1 MEAVRMKLARLSLV
15 VGMAI
20 GLSTM
25 SFAQYGGSGTGSTGT
40 SSGTYTPPSGGY
52 SSTTGIAAGAGAGA
66 GLALLYVTLHN
77 RGTMVGCVA
86 TGDDGALKLVSSGK
100 RDAYV
105 LMGLSAVQPGTK
117 IRVKGKRQ
125 TDGSGE
131 KAFLASKLVKEYGPC
146 EK

>member
-1 MEAVRMKLARLSLV
+1 MKLVRLLLIT
-15 VGMAI
+15 GIAI

-25 SFAQYGGSGTGSTGT
+25 SFAQYGGGGTTGTGSSGT

-86 TGDDGALKLVSSGK
+86 TADGGALTLVSSGK
-100 RDAYV
+100 HESYV
-105 LMGLSAVQPGTK
+105 LMGLNAVAPGTK

>member
-1 MEAVRMKLARLSLV
+1 MKLARLSLV
-15 VGMAI
+15 AGMAV
-20 GLSTM
+20 GLSTI
-25 SFAQYGGSGTGSTGT
+25 SFAQYGGSGNGSTGT

-66 GLALLYVTLHN
+66 GLALLYVALHN

-86 TGDDGALKLVSSGK
+86 AGDGGAVTLVSSRK
-100 RDAYV
+100 HESYV
-105 LMGLSAVQPGTK
+105 LMGMNAVQPGVK
-117 IRVKGKRQ
+117 IRVKGKQQ

>member
-1 MEAVRMKLARLSLV
+1 MRLNRFLLF
-15 VGMAI
+15 GAI
-20 GLSTM
+20 ATGLSTM
-25 SFAQYGGSGTGSTGT
+25 SFAQYGGSGPGSSSSGS
-40 SSGTYTPPSGGY
+40 SSGTYSPPSGGY

-66 GLALLYVTLHN
+66 GLALLYFTLHN

-86 TGDDGALKLVSSGK
+86 AADSGGLKLVSSGK
-100 RDAYV
+100 HDSYT

-117 IRVKGKRQ
+117 IRVKGNRQ
-125 TDGSGE
+125 TDGNGE

>member
-1 MEAVRMKLARLSLV
+1 MKLIRLSV
-15 VGMAI
+15 MAGMAI

-25 SFAQYGGSGTGSTGT
+25 SVAQYGVSGTGSSAN

-86 TGDDGALKLVSSGK
+86 AGDGGALALVSSGK
-100 RDAYV
+100 HESYV
-105 LMGLSAVQPGTK
+105 LTGLNALTPGTK